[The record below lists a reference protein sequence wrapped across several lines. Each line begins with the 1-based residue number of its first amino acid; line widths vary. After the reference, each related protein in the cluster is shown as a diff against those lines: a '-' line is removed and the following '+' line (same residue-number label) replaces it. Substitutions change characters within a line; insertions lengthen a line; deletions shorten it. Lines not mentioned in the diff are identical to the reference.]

1 MNIKSFSLTA
11 AAFAVSVLSASVHAQ
26 PFSPSIGDGGGTIE
40 QQVIGDTNASADH
53 TQSTSNQIG
62 NSANANGATITTGV
76 DTRDQNTNN
85 VQGGAA
91 TGGAAIGNQSD
102 NKSSASNGNQS
113 LDGRS
118 QVGNTSSNS
127 GGNVLGGASA
137 TTGPVSSTNQ
147 NVASGGQGGK
157 GGAGGAGGLAA
168 QGQQQGIDRSGNSD
182 NRNALTGGAQN
193 SAQRTSAG
201 NGAGAGAG
209 SGNQTANTTRVDASD
224 RSSTSYLAK
233 SIALPPVLHGQ
244 AAPPL
249 ASAAMTVIPG
259 VCGPRH
265 YTETV
270 PVLGTHHGILWDS
283 TVPQGNDYT
292 AVPAT
297 TPFIEKDGYLIGH
310 MLNEF
315 VAVVGTS
322 SSKSISGWGVGKE
335 QNGGGGGAANS
346 GSHQQIV
353 VRITVKDCLMPVKAA
368 PVAVQIQQPAP
379 FVPRQDRN

>member
-1 MNIKSFSLTA
+1 MKLKLSSIA
-11 AAFAVSVLSASVHAQ
+11 AAASAAFVLSASVHAQ

-53 TQSTSNQIG
+53 TQSTAIQQG

-85 VQGGAA
+85 VSPTA

-102 NKSSASNGNQS
+102 NKSSASNGPQTMGQANT
-113 LDGRS
+113 GT
-118 QVGNTSSNS
+118 VGNTT
-127 GGNVLGGASA
+127 A
-137 TTGPVSSTNQ
+137 TNGPISNQ
-147 NVASGGQGGK
+147 NVASGGAGGQ
-157 GGAGGAGGLAA
+157 GGAGGSASNVGIN
-168 QGQQQGIDRSGNSD
+168 GQQQGIDRSGNSTNANTAAQGQGQTSA
-182 NRNALTGGAQN
+182 NRNSQ
-193 SAQRTSAG
+193 STSAG

-209 SGNQTANTTRVDASD
+209 SNNRTATAMTVDASD
-224 RSSTSYLAK
+224 RSSTSYVAK

-283 TVPQGNDYT
+283 SVPQGHDYT

-315 VAVVGTS
+315 VAAVGTS
-322 SSKSISGWGVGKE
+322 SSKSISVWGVGKE

-368 PVAVQIQQPAP
+368 PVVEVKQVLVEAKPI
-379 FVPRQDRN
+379 RE